1 MSGVRLSEDHRREGL
16 SMHMHVGGGAS
27 VHTYV
32 FVRVCESIFMSH
44 ILLPV
49 CVIMPTWAGVGGSQ
63 G

>member
-1 MSGVRLSEDHRREGL
+1 
-16 SMHMHVGGGAS
+16 MHMHVGGGAS

-32 FVRVCESIFMSH
+32 FVRVCESIFMIH
-44 ILLPV
+44 ILIPV